1 MAVSRR
7 AAEPSLAGRPW
18 RRSNQAMDVIEAP
31 APLLETASSFPIRA
45 MLLAERLDTRGL
57 ERDDTIATMP
67 LTLRVGRSGG
77 MAFLFRYGVAVFA
90 GLSALEED
98 DVVRSLRPRLSNPVE
113 PPETDL
119 VHILV
124 KPDRED
130 QVDPSGAVILRQGS
144 PERLQIVANV
154 LSKSVVLSH
163 YEARIAEAFDQI
175 EPLADRL
182 QRTGG
187 TGSQARQLLQHIGRV
202 LLTQH
207 RMVGRVEIE
216 EKPDV
221 LWDHP
226 ELERLYARLEDEYEL
241 AERSRAM
248 ERKLALI
255 SKTVDTLLDLVQN
268 QRSVRLEWY
277 IIGLIGLELLLS
289 IGSLLLHGAHG

>member
-1 MAVSRR
+1 MDVSES
-7 AAEPSLAGRPW
+7 A
-18 RRSNQAMDVIEAP
+18 AMDVIEAP
-31 APLLETASSFPIRA
+31 APLLETASSFAIRA
-45 MLLAERLDTRGL
+45 LLLAERLDTRGL

-67 LTLRVGRSGG
+67 LTLRVGRAGG
-77 MAFLFRYGVAVFA
+77 VAFLFRYGVAVFA

-98 DVVRSLRPRLSNPVE
+98 DVVRSLRPRLSGPLD

-119 VHILV
+119 VQILV

-154 LSKSVVLSH
+154 LSKSIVLSH
-163 YEARIAEAFDQI
+163 YEARIADAFDQI

-207 RMVGRVEIE
+207 RMVGRVEVE

-277 IIGLIGLELLLS
+277 IIGLIALELLLS
-289 IGSLLLHGAHG
+289 IGSLVLHGGPG